1 MAKPEFYNRCITGVL
16 EASGRDDLSENDL
29 ISLFERV
36 QSRIRRNE
44 RAGMQPRDAAYQAG
58 IELGTE
64 MRLAAA
70 IERRNRLKNVEAK
83 RAVLA
88 QLRPGKEAADFRRV
102 LNRIDASV
110 YSAQYEVLGP
120 MVNEFRA
127 AGLDKVIARGDVS
140 FDQRVIDELWAIENG
155 RTGRSVTGDAN
166 ALKAAQII
174 DRAQERARAMQN
186 GAGAWIAKRDHYVT
200 RQAHDME
207 KIRGTQR
214 GATPEE
220 TAELNFRRWFDF
232 TVNKLDEA
240 TFDNLD
246 DLSPAGI
253 EKFMR
258 SVWNALASGVHD
270 KANGN
275 ELLRGFVGPS
285 NLAKRVSQERKLL
298 FKDSASWGEYQRTFG
313 RGTLWESVTRGLESG
328 ARNAAIMRGLGT
340 NPEAMF
346 DTITAQ
352 VRKAASD
359 RGDVAATDAL
369 GTMFN
374 KGVLDNITGAANVP
388 SNAGWAKIARVA
400 MTVQTLSKLGGVVLS
415 SLPDL
420 ANNAAVL
427 RHNGVGL
434 FESYANQFTSLFP
447 KSREGREAM
456 TTLGVGVDAML
467 GHIGTR
473 FASAENLQ
481 GKSAKLVDIFHRLNG
496 LTWWTDSLKFGMGSM
511 LSHNLGR
518 LSNTAFDGL
527 DPRLRATLDLYGI
540 KAKDWDVARATAG
553 KGADGV
559 QRVMP
564 AEITDDAVRQ
574 KFQLYMVDQIR
585 EAMNEPDA
593 VSRTLINGGLAANT
607 PWGMAVRVMTQFKTY
622 PITFINRTLGREF
635 NFGSGAR
642 APGQGFMHGS
652 DAFGIAHLVVA
663 MSLMGYLSMEL
674 KNVARGKNPR
684 AMDADDRGAYVSL
697 VAAAMAQGGGL
708 GLFGDFLFGE
718 RDRFGGGFLTNLIAG
733 PTIGTLDQ
741 LGGVIQNLRKGVT
754 EGDERA
760 LRDARS
766 GAIGVLR
773 NNTPFINMFYT
784 RWAADY
790 LIWYR
795 LMEAANPGYLARYE
809 DRVRRENHQTFW
821 LRPSDAAR

>member
-1 MAKPEFYNRCITGVL
+1 MAKPEFYNRCISGVL

-44 RAGMQPRDAAYQAG
+44 RAGMQPRDAAYAAG
-58 IELGTE
+58 QELGTE

-83 RAVLA
+83 RAILG
-88 QLRPGKEAADFRRV
+88 QLRPGKEAADLRRV

-110 YSAQYEVLGP
+110 YGAQAEVLGP
-120 MVNEFRA
+120 LATEMKA
-127 AGLDKVIARGDVS
+127 AGLDKVIARGDHA

-200 RQAHDME
+200 RQSHDMD
-207 KIRGTQR
+207 KVRGTLK
-214 GATPEE
+214 GSDGKWS
-220 TAELNFRRWFDF
+220 AEANFRAWFDH
-232 TVNKLDEA
+232 TMTKLDEA
-240 TFDNLD
+240 TFDHLD

-258 SVWNALASGVHD
+258 SVWNALSSGVHD
-270 KANGN
+270 TASGN
-275 ELLRGFVGPS
+275 ELLRGFVGPA
-285 NLAKRVSQERKLL
+285 NLAKRISQERKLL
-298 FKDSASWGEYQRTFG
+298 FKDSASWGDYQRTYG
-313 RGTLWESVTRGLESG
+313 RGSLWESVTRSLETG

-346 DTITAQ
+346 DTIVSQ
-352 VRKAASD
+352 VRKAAVD
-359 RGDVAATDAL
+359 RSDVAASDAL
-369 GTMFN
+369 GTAFN
-374 KGVLDNITGAANVP
+374 KGVLNTLTGAANVP
-388 SNAGWAKIARVA
+388 SNAGWAKVARVA
-400 MTVQTLSKLGGVVLS
+400 MTVQTLGKLGGVLLS

-434 FESYANQFTSLFP
+434 FESYANQFMSLFP
-447 KSREGREAM
+447 KSAEGRDAM
-456 TTLGVGVDAML
+456 RTLGVGVDSML
-467 GHIGTR
+467 GHIATR
-473 FASAENLQ
+473 FSSAENIQ

-496 LTWWTDSLKFGMGSM
+496 LTWWTDSMKFGMGSM

-518 LSNTAFDGL
+518 LSNSAFDAL
-527 DPRLRATLDLYGI
+527 DPRLRATLDMYGI
-540 KAKDWDVARATAG
+540 TAKDWDVARATAG
-553 KGADGV
+553 RGADGV
-559 QRVMP
+559 HRVLP
-564 AEITDDAVRQ
+564 AEITNDAVRT
-574 KFQLYMVDQIR
+574 KFQTYMVDQIR

-593 VSRTLINGGLAANT
+593 VSRTLITGGLAANT

-635 NFGSGAR
+635 NFGTGAR
-642 APGQGFMHGS
+642 GQGM

-674 KNVARGKNPR
+674 KNMARGKNPR
-684 AMDADDRGAYVSL
+684 TLSAEKPGDYAAL

-741 LGGVIQNLRKGVT
+741 LGGVIQDLRKGVT
-754 EGDERA
+754 EGDQRA

-773 NNTPFINMFYT
+773 NNAPFINMFYT

-795 LMEAANPGYLARYE
+795 LMEAANPGYLQRYE
-809 DRVRRENHQTFW
+809 DRVRREQHQTFF

>member
-1 MAKPEFYNRCITGVL
+1 MAKVEFYNRCVTGVL
-16 EASGRDDLSENDL
+16 EASGRDDLTENDL

-36 QSRIRRNE
+36 QARIRRNE
-44 RAGMQPRDAAYQAG
+44 RAGMNPRDAAYEAG
-58 IELGTE
+58 KELGTE

-83 RAVLA
+83 RAIIA
-88 QLRPGKEAADFRRV
+88 QLRPGKEAGDFRRV

-110 YSAQYEVLGP
+110 YGAQSEVLGP
-120 MVNEFRA
+120 MVNELRA
-127 AGLDKVIARGDVS
+127 AGLDKVIARGDVA
-140 FDQRVIDELWAIENG
+140 FDQRVIDELWNIE
-155 RTGRSVTGDAN
+155 TGRGGKSVTGDAN
-166 ALKAAQII
+166 AHRAAQII

-200 RQAHDME
+200 RQSHEME
-207 KIRGTQR
+207 KIRGSLR
-214 GATPEE
+214 GADGKWS
-220 TAELNFRRWFDF
+220 AEANFRAWFDH
-232 TVNKLDEA
+232 TITKLDDA
-240 TFDNLD
+240 TFDHLD

-258 SVWNALASGVHD
+258 SVWNALSSGVHD
-270 KANGN
+270 TASGN
-275 ELLRGFVGPS
+275 ELLRGFVGPA
-285 NLAKRVSQERKLL
+285 NLAKRISMERKLL
-298 FKDSASWGEYQRTFG
+298 FKDSASWGEYQRTYG
-313 RGTLWESVTRGLESG
+313 RGTLWESVTRGLETG

-352 VRKAASD
+352 MRKAAAD
-359 RGDVAATDAL
+359 RGDVSASDAL
-369 GTMFN
+369 GTAFN
-374 KGVLDNITGAANVP
+374 KGVLNTLTGAANIP
-388 SNAGWAKIARVA
+388 SNAGWAKVARLS
-400 MTVQTLSKLGGVVLS
+400 MTIQTLGKLGGVVLS

-434 FESYANQFTSLFP
+434 FESYANQFTSLFG
-447 KSREGREAM
+447 KTREGREAM
-456 TTLGVGVDAML
+456 STLGVGVDAML
-467 GHIGTR
+467 GHIGSR
-473 FASAENLQ
+473 FSSADNLQ
-481 GKSAKLVDIFHRLNG
+481 GRSAKLVDIFHRMNG

-518 LSNTAFDGL
+518 LSGAAFDTL
-527 DPRLRATLDLYGI
+527 DPRLRATLDMYGI
-540 KAKDWDVARATAG
+540 TAKDWDVARATAG

-559 QRVMP
+559 QRVLP
-564 AEITDDAVRQ
+564 AEIADDAVRN
-574 KFQLYMVDQIR
+574 KFQTYMVDQIR

-593 VSRTLINGGLAANT
+593 VSRTLITGGLAANT

-622 PITFINRTLGREF
+622 PVTFINRALGREF

-642 APGQGFMHGS
+642 APGAGFMHNA

-684 AMDADDRGAYVSL
+684 TFDADNQAGYASL

-718 RDRFGGGFLTNLIAG
+718 RDRFGGGFLTNLLAG
-733 PTIGTLDQ
+733 PTVGTLDQ
-741 LGGVIQNLRKGVT
+741 LGGVIQDLRKGVS

-773 NNTPFINMFYT
+773 NNAPFINMFYT

-809 DRVRRENHQTFW
+809 DRVRREQHQTFW